1 MFIWILLFVLQL
13 VAKMIQSTSL
23 KQVVKHLSKAF
34 KNKIFSCLIEAERV
48 PTGSER
54 KKPALLVC
62 KELEED
68 EEGEW

>member
-1 MFIWILLFVLQL
+1 
-13 VAKMIQSTSL
+13 MIQSTSL

-68 EEGEW
+68 EEG